1 MSLSLLDMFAVAWPL
16 WSPAN
21 SATQNYC
28 TNVLV
33 DFLMVVCIYPK
44 PVSDPLIEYRGIQHF
59 SFDHLP
65 SDVLLCS
72 SLKILRYS
80 FFLELRLLEVGSSVP
95 FCVALQQVPARMS
108 YRAVQW
114 NVFGGSSTCITTKS
128 MLLLFFTFTALL
140 LILKLQPVESGG
152 HWLWV
157 TWSGMVNSAGTNAPT
172 ILILIDVKTRVK
184 EKKERSQDARPIFVL

>member
-1 MSLSLLDMFAVAWPL
+1 MDMFAVAWPL

-21 SATQNYC
+21 SATQNCC

-72 SLKILRYS
+72 SLKVLRY
-80 FFLELRLLEVGSSVP
+80 FFLFLELRLLEVGSSIP

-108 YRAVQW
+108 YRAVQ
-114 NVFGGSSTCITTKS
+114 
-128 MLLLFFTFTALL
+128 
-140 LILKLQPVESGG
+140 
-152 HWLWV
+152 
-157 TWSGMVNSAGTNAPT
+157 
-172 ILILIDVKTRVK
+172 
-184 EKKERSQDARPIFVL
+184 

>member
-1 MSLSLLDMFAVAWPL
+1 MDMFAVAWPL

-21 SATQNYC
+21 SATQNCC

-72 SLKILRYS
+72 SLKVLRY
-80 FFLELRLLEVGSSVP
+80 FF
-95 FCVALQQVPARMS
+95 F
-108 YRAVQW
+108 
-114 NVFGGSSTCITTKS
+114 
-128 MLLLFFTFTALL
+128 
-140 LILKLQPVESGG
+140 
-152 HWLWV
+152 
-157 TWSGMVNSAGTNAPT
+157 
-172 ILILIDVKTRVK
+172 
-184 EKKERSQDARPIFVL
+184 

>member
-21 SATQNYC
+21 SATQNCC

-80 FFLELRLLEVGSSVP
+80 FF
-95 FCVALQQVPARMS
+95 
-108 YRAVQW
+108 
-114 NVFGGSSTCITTKS
+114 
-128 MLLLFFTFTALL
+128 
-140 LILKLQPVESGG
+140 
-152 HWLWV
+152 
-157 TWSGMVNSAGTNAPT
+157 
-172 ILILIDVKTRVK
+172 
-184 EKKERSQDARPIFVL
+184 